1 MNTVIDW
8 LFANIIG
15 ENAVFLGLIALCGL
29 ILQKKNARETL
40 TGVIKTILGY
50 YIFTAGSNLAI
61 SALQVINTTLTPSLG
76 VESGIVQTSGT
87 FMIYLAEGVK
97 YLAPR
102 IMPLFIVSWFV
113 HILLVKIFNKFFKAV
128 YLTVH
133 KALEFM
139 CIFLIFFHSVMG
151 WKGFMLYVPVVAF
164 SALWW
169 TISPMLTYKT
179 SMEITEG
186 GFCLGH
192 GNQFGAFIADKI
204 GGFFGD
210 PKKDD
215 TNNLHL
221 PGFLNIFSDSTM
233 NLTISMVVTFL
244 LTWVIVTIIGNPT
257 AIGALNESAGEYNSF
272 VYMVI
277 QGFQFGAGAVILL
290 QGVNMFLSSLI
301 PAFQG
306 ISEKIIPGSVPAVD
320 CIAYF
325 GFSPISVIL
334 SFISYLSAGILC
346 TVICLIFKTPIFL
359 FFAVPSAFFDSAS
372 IGVFANHKGGWK
384 AVIAVGFICGL
395 ISHIFGGVLAYEMGI
410 LAEGIAAPSID
421 SNFIPSIIFMIFRL
435 FI

>member
-15 ENAVFLGLIALCGL
+15 ENAIFLGLIALCGL
-29 ILQKKNARETL
+29 LLQKKNARETFI
-40 TGVIKTILGY
+40 GVIKTILGY

-87 FMIYLAEGVK
+87 FMIYLAEGMK

-139 CIFLIFFHSVMG
+139 CILMIFFYSVMG
-151 WKGFMLYVPVVAF
+151 WEGIMLYIPVVAF

-179 SMEITEG
+179 SMEITDG

-210 PKKDD
+210 PEKDD

-233 NLTISMVVTFL
+233 NLTISMVITFL
-244 LTWVIVTIIGNPT
+244 LTWGIVTFIGNPT

-272 VYMVI
+272 VYMII

-290 QGVNMFLSSLI
+290 QGVNMFLSSDS
-301 PAFQG
+301 G
-306 ISEKIIPGSVPAVD
+306 ISG
-320 CIAYF
+320 
-325 GFSPISVIL
+325 
-334 SFISYLSAGILC
+334 
-346 TVICLIFKTPIFL
+346 
-359 FFAVPSAFFDSAS
+359 
-372 IGVFANHKGGWK
+372 
-384 AVIAVGFICGL
+384 
-395 ISHIFGGVLAYEMGI
+395 
-410 LAEGIAAPSID
+410 
-421 SNFIPSIIFMIFRL
+421 NF
-435 FI
+435 